1 MTPGGIACWVF
12 LSALEILH
20 KCERY
25 SDSSQLDLYS
35 YYTVGLWSYARDNV
49 SFSLFIFVNLK
60 F

>member
-49 SFSLFIFVNLK
+49 RFFLF
-60 F
+60 